1 MSEKLFFT
9 TAVPSGFAGGLIDY
23 ITGNFMPMLALIGV
37 FCFFDCIVKILI
49 VYRETGDLPFNEIVW
64 NLVQKLFYFMVVTVA
79 FGLDYTIYQTTN
91 YLYGDILWK
100 AYFGTTCI
108 AIVIATE
115 GLDIL
120 INLEQFDINIPFL
133 KKAFKL
139 FKEKIQEGKK

>member
-1 MSEKLFFT
+1 
-9 TAVPSGFAGGLIDY
+9 VPSGFAGGLIDY